1 MEARPCDWCWVLT
14 SDWIIDEMFRTL
26 SCRECWLQGQHD
38 ENNDL
43 SIEEEE
49 LAE

>member
-1 MEARPCDWCWVLT
+1 MEARPCDWCGALT

-26 SCRECWLQGQHD
+26 SCRECWLSDNQD
-38 ENNDL
+38 DNDL